1 MAEEK
6 KDEIKDEKKEAKKGS
21 RKVPRRPTL
30 LVILDGFGVNP
41 SRLNNA
47 VQEART
53 PRLDEYFSQHSHTTL
68 DACGTSVGLPDG
80 QMGNSEVGH
89 MTLGSGTVM
98 RQDLVRINDEI
109 ENGNFFENAAL
120 VAAVEDAAEQERPL
134 HLVGLVSDG
143 GVHSH
148 INHLFAMIELCSQHK
163 VKPVVHMIT
172 DGRDTAQMSALVY
185 LQELENRLEDA
196 GGCIATI
203 CGRYYAMDRDHR
215 WHRTQIAWKAM
226 VEGEGQKEEN
236 ARYAIESAY
245 AHEQTD
251 EFIKPIIL
259 EGCDLIQSG
268 DSVIFFNFRNDR
280 PRQLAKA
287 LSYTD
292 FDNFEVGDF
301 TGATVTCLT
310 EYDPEFLL
318 PIGFAPERPQATVA
332 SVVSRAGYKQF
343 HCAETEKYAHVTYF
357 FNGGKKK
364 PFAGEE
370 HVMVHSPAVATYDL
384 KPEMSAAGVAD
395 KVIEALQSGEYG
407 FILVNFA
414 NGDMVGHT
422 AVRDA
427 VIAAVEALDKHVGRV
442 LDAAEEA
449 GFSVVLTADHGN
461 CDEMVDPVTQ
471 EPHTQHTLYPVPCM
485 VIDEANWHLLPGGDL
500 SSVAPTVL
508 QLMGLQQPSS
518 MTGKSLLMK
527 EY

>member
-1 MAEEK
+1 MG
-6 KDEIKDEKKEAKKGS
+6 EA

-30 LVILDGFGVNP
+30 LIILDGFGVNP
-41 SRLNNA
+41 SRINNA

-53 PRLDEYFSQHSHTTL
+53 PRLDEYFSRHTHTTL
-68 DACGTSVGLPDG
+68 DACGLSVGLPDG

-89 MTLGSGTVM
+89 MTIGCGAVM

-109 ENGNFFENAAL
+109 ENGDFFVNAAL
-120 VAAVEDAAEQERPL
+120 VSAVEDAAQDEQPL

-148 INHLFAMIELCSQHK
+148 INHLFALIELCAQNK

-185 LQELENRLEDA
+185 LNELENRLEDA
-196 GGCIATI
+196 DGCIATV
-203 CGRYYAMDRDHR
+203 CGRYYAMDRDNR
-215 WHRTQIAWKAM
+215 WNRTERAWQAM
-226 VEGEGQKEEN
+226 VNGEGRKAEN
-236 ARYAIESAY
+236 ARYAIEEAY
-245 AHEQTD
+245 ALEETD
-251 EFIKPIIL
+251 EFIKPTVL
-259 EGCDLIQSG
+259 DSCQCIQSG

-280 PRQLAKA
+280 PRQLAAA
-287 LSYTD
+287 LSQSD
-292 FDNFEVGDF
+292 FDEFNTGNY

-318 PIGFAPERPQATVA
+318 PIGYAPERPQYTVA

-364 PFAGEE
+364 PFAGEV
-370 HVMVHSPAVATYDL
+370 HVMVNSPDVATYDL
-384 KPEMSAAGVAD
+384 QPEMSAAEVAD
-395 KVIEALQSGEYG
+395 KVIEALESGEYG
-407 FILVNFA
+407 FMLVNFA

-427 VIAAVEALDKHVGRV
+427 VIAAVEALDTEVGRV
-442 LDAAEEA
+442 LDAAVAA

-485 VIDEANWHLLPGGDL
+485 IIDEANWHLLPGGDL

-508 QLMGLQQPSS
+508 QLMGLQQPSE

>member
-1 MAEEK
+1 MG
-6 KDEIKDEKKEAKKGS
+6 EA
-21 RKVPRRPTL
+21 RKVHRKPTIL
-30 LVILDGFGVNP
+30 IILDGFGVNP
-41 SRLNNA
+41 SRINNA
-47 VQEART
+47 VQEANT
-53 PRLDEYFSQHSHTTL
+53 PRLDEYFSRHSHTTL

-89 MTLGSGTVM
+89 MTLGCGAVM

-109 ENGNFFENAAL
+109 ASGKFFHNAAL
-120 VAAVEDAAEQERPL
+120 VSAVEDAAEQRRPL

-148 INHLFAMIELCSQHK
+148 IEHLLALIELCSQYK

-185 LQELENRLEDA
+185 LHQLESRLEDA
-196 GGCIATI
+196 NGCIATV

-215 WHRTQIAWKAM
+215 WDRTELAWKAM
-226 VEGEGQKEEN
+226 VKGKGRKSEN
-236 ARYAIESAY
+236 ARYAIEEAY
-245 AHEQTD
+245 VREETD
-251 EFIKPIIL
+251 EFIKPTVL
-259 EGCDLIQSG
+259 DACELIEPD

-280 PRQLAKA
+280 PRQLAAA
-287 LSYTD
+287 LSQSHFRKFKT
-292 FDNFEVGDF
+292 GKF
-301 TGATVTCLT
+301 TGAAVTCLT
-310 EYDPEFLL
+310 EYDPKFLL
-318 PIGFAPERPQATVA
+318 PIGYAPERPQHTVA

-357 FNGGKKK
+357 FNGGKQK

-370 HVMVHSPAVATYDL
+370 HVMVHSPDVATYDL
-384 KPEMSAAGVAD
+384 KPEMSAAEVAD
-395 KVIEALQSGEYG
+395 KVIKALESYKYG

-422 AVRDA
+422 AVRHA
-427 VIAAVEALDKHVGRV
+427 VIDAVEALDKHVGRV
-442 LDAAEEA
+442 LDTAVES
-449 GFSVVLTADHGN
+449 GYSVVLTADHGN

-485 VIDEANWHLLPGGDL
+485 VIDETSWHLLPGGDL

-508 QLMGLQQPSS
+508 QLMGLQQPSE
-518 MTGKSLLMK
+518 MTGKSLLMRP
-527 EY
+527 Y